1 MTDAD
6 FEFIA
11 ALIKKESGIII
22 AKGKEYLLESRLMP
36 IVRANSFVTLEDLFM
51 SLRSNPKSALI
62 NQVVDAMTTNE
73 SFFFRDVKPFTQFEN
88 VVLPY
93 ILKEKAKT
101 GQKTLRIWSAAA
113 SSGQEAYSLAMLIKE
128 KANLFMGWKI
138 EIIGTDI
145 STEILNKAM
154 AGVYSQFEV
163 QRGLPIQLLVK
174 YFKKDGDAWL
184 IDSSIK
190 SMVQFKKWNLLDDL
204 SALGFFDVV
213 FCRNVLIYFDQ
224 PTKSSILEKIRRL
237 LPDDGF
243 LYLGGA
249 ETVLGICDKFRGISG
264 QRGIYICNTKKAD
277 LIDEH
282 VKKCATIS
290 NIVSPL
296 STTASIQPK
305 PIVTTPP
312 PSASPAPTAQA
323 NPASATA
330 TAAPAASGGST
341 ANNANTANLLNIMKN
356 LQTKATANA
365 PQSGAAT
372 SVASSGSASSSATAD
387 AQKLSAAMA
396 ALQNLMNKTG
406 TKPATS
412 PTPSSPATPTSPQQ
426 NSTGKP
432 AMTMQQIFAALK
444 EKQDALRNISNGQ
457 DKTQSDKK

>member
-36 IVRANSFVTLEDLFM
+36 IVRANNFVTLEDLFM
-51 SLRSNPKSALI
+51 SLRSNASSALI

-145 STEILNKAM
+145 STEILNKAI

-184 IDSSIK
+184 IDGSIK

-204 SALGFFDVV
+204 SLLGHFDVV

-224 PTKSSILEKIRRL
+224 PTKSSILERIRRL

-282 VKKCATIS
+282 VKSCATIS
-290 NIVSPL
+290 NIVNPL
-296 STTASIQPK
+296 SITASVQQPK
-305 PIVTTPP
+305 P
-312 PSASPAPTAQA
+312 
-323 NPASATA
+323 A
-330 TAAPAASGGST
+330 TAAPAATTVNPTTTPSNPT
-341 ANNANTANLLNIMKN
+341 ATTKTAPANNPTAPSVNAENLLKLMKN
-356 LQTKATANA
+356 LQAKTTPAASQPAT
-365 PQSGAAT
+365 P
-372 SVASSGSASSSATAD
+372 SSGTTPASNDT
-387 AQKLSAAMA
+387 QKLSAAMA
-396 ALQNLMNKTG
+396 ALQNMMNKTA
-406 TKPATS
+406 TKPMTS
-412 PTPSSPATPTSPQQ
+412 PTSSVPQPTTASQPAATQS
-426 NSTGKP
+426 NSNKP
-432 AMTMQQIFAALK
+432 AMSIDQIFAALK
-444 EKQDALRNISNGQ
+444 EKQDALRNISNTQGNS
-457 DKTQSDKK
+457 QSDKK